1 MCVLMEAGNCS
12 TLIHASGSSSSTRS
26 WFYLT
31 FHFLGVLLL
40 PWAGS
45 VYKDSAVQCGWHSQ
59 EQEGPGVLAE
69 SPVHALGRKCRSRCV
84 WRRGTHGCAPA
95 GAAQLPA
102 GYSPCSVGERKPSAG
117 PRTDDENLLSVSQT
131 RVVSHVQKGI
141 QCYVWEGQH
150 FQSRIWCNGNYPKL
164 FLLVCSKISSQL
176 LHSCVNPL
184 VYPHGVSWTISK
196 LQGLGDA

>member
-1 MCVLMEAGNCS
+1 MEAGNRS
-12 TLIHASGSSSSTRS
+12 SLIHTSGSSSSTHSRF
-26 WFYLT
+26 WLT
-31 FHFLGVLLL
+31 LHFLGPLLL

-45 VYKDSAVQCGWHSQ
+45 VYKDSAAQCGWHSQ
-59 EQEGPGVLAE
+59 GPG
-69 SPVHALGRKCRSRCV
+69 STRCPGRVSSACYGQEV
-84 WRRGTHGCAPA
+84 QIQVFGRGGAHGCAPA
-95 GAAQLPA
+95 GATQLPA
-102 GYSPCSVGERKPSAG
+102 GYSPCSTRVKGAQETKWG
-117 PRTDDENLLSVSQT
+117 PCTDDGNLLSSVPDPGSLQCP
-131 RVVSHVQKGI
+131 KGR

-164 FLLVCSKISSQL
+164 FLLASSKTSSQL